1 MAFGARVGIRTP
13 NLLIRSE
20 MLYPIELRMHYF
32 PRLQGLE
39 TTPERGANIAII
51 VAISNE
57 LWKFPSMS
65 KPKNQSNTTQFVL
78 NCDTVYEKI
87 YRCCS
92 GHRLRH
98 RPCPQ

>member
-57 LWKFPSMS
+57 LWKFPSKP
-65 KPKNQSNTTQFVL
+65 KPKNPSNTTQFVL
-78 NCDTVYEKI
+78 NCSTVYEKI

>member
-1 MAFGARVGIRTP
+1 
-13 NLLIRSE
+13 
-20 MLYPIELRMHYF
+20 
-32 PRLQGLE
+32 
-39 TTPERGANIAII
+39 
-51 VAISNE
+51 
-57 LWKFPSMS
+57 MS

>member
-1 MAFGARVGIRTP
+1 MAIGARVGIRTP

-20 MLYPIELRMHYF
+20 MLYPIELRMHYS
-32 PRLQGLE
+32 PRLQGLG

-57 LWKFPSMS
+57 LWKFPSKP
-65 KPKNQSNTTQFVL
+65 KPKNPSNTTQFVL
-78 NCDTVYEKI
+78 NCSTVYEKI
-87 YRCCS
+87 YRRCS

>member
-20 MLYPIELRMHYF
+20 MLYPIELRMHYS
-32 PRLQGLE
+32 PRLQGLG

-57 LWKFPSMS
+57 LWKFPSKP
-65 KPKNQSNTTQFVL
+65 KPKNPSNTTQFVL
-78 NCDTVYEKI
+78 NCSTVYEKI
-87 YRCCS
+87 YRRCS